1 MLDYPCHRQ
10 LHLTNFT
17 VFQEASFEFSPGVNV
32 FIGENGSGKTHL
44 LKAMYAYQ
52 RPFSRE
58 VPDLNTAL
66 KQLFQ
71 TNRAGDV
78 LRSTAKRGA
87 NMRVRGLYGD
97 HEWKYEFGTGQP
109 KLRISSYVEELFMQG
124 KPEMARPVFVPAM
137 DMMGHTLQFNQAYNQ
152 VYLDFDLTCYDIV
165 TLVTLENK
173 ADLTQQERESP
184 LADLLGGKLEFE
196 EGRFYLRTAKGQQA
210 MPMVAEGIR
219 KIAALVRLQRNGW
232 LGPGTT
238 LYWDEPETN
247 INPVLMDELIGAILV
262 LARQGVQIFLATHSY
277 VILKELDLQATA
289 EDKVRFFSLKAD
301 KTGTRVM
308 AADNFTTLEPNPIL
322 QQYGSLYDRD
332 IRRASGRQR
341 RP

>member
-1 MLDYPCHRQ
+1 MPDYPCHRQ
-10 LHLTNFT
+10 LYLTNFT
-17 VFQEASFEFSPGVNV
+17 VFQEASFEFSSGVNV

-58 VPDLNTAL
+58 VPDLTTAL

-78 LRSTAKRGA
+78 LRSTAKQGA
-87 NMRVRGLYGD
+87 NMEVRGLYGD
-97 HEWKYEFGTGQP
+97 SEWKYEFGTTSG
-109 KLRISSYVEELFMQG
+109 LEELFMQG
-124 KPEMARPVFVPAM
+124 KPEMARPVFIPAM

-165 TLVTLENK
+165 TLFTLENK
-173 ADLTQQERESP
+173 VGLALQERESP
-184 LADLLGGKLEFE
+184 LTNLLGGKLEFT

-238 LYWDEPETN
+238 LFWDEPETN
-247 INPVLMDELIGAILV
+247 INPVFMDELIGAILA
-262 LARQGVQIFLATHSY
+262 LARQGVQVFLTTHSY
-277 VILKELDLQATA
+277 VILKELDLQATE
-289 EDKVRFFSLKAD
+289 EDQVRFFSLKAD
-301 KTGTRVM
+301 KAGTQVM
-308 AADNFTTLEPNPIL
+308 AADNFTSLEPNPIL

>member
-1 MLDYPCHRQ
+1 MSEYPHHRQ
-10 LHLTNFT
+10 LQLTNFT
-17 VFQEASFEFSPGVNV
+17 VFQEASFEFSRGVNV

-71 TNRAGDV
+71 TNRAADV

-97 HEWKYEFGTGQP
+97 SEWNYEFGIGQHKPGTGP
-109 KLRISSYVEELFMQG
+109 YVEELYMQG
-124 KPEMARPVFVPAM
+124 KPKMARPVFVPAM

-165 TLVTLENK
+165 TLLTLENK
-173 ADLTQQERESP
+173 TGLTSQERDSP
-184 LADLLGGKLEFE
+184 LANLLGGKLEFE
-196 EGRFYLRTAKGQQA
+196 EGRFYLRTVKGQQA

-232 LGPGTT
+232 LGMGTT

-247 INPVLMDELIGAILV
+247 INPVLMDELISAILV
-262 LARQGVQIFLATHSY
+262 LTRQGVQVFLTTHSY
-277 VILKELDLQATA
+277 VILKELDLQATP

-301 KTGTRVM
+301 KTGTQVM
-308 AADNFTTLEPNPIL
+308 TADTFISLEPNLIL